1 MKQGYLSEYVGGIAA
16 KRLSE
21 VETNPGKSNQHEFN
35 SVSKLFALFGEP
47 QTADGKLR
55 LPATF
60 AYLTDGGDEPVTDE
74 GWLTWYD
81 ARKKGRD
88 AGHTNRSEYRLY
100 YSDNLVIH
108 CASTGDLLLIIQKTD
123 GNLLALIA
131 EQDSTIERQLIWL
144 FGLDDIGSRF
154 AVRADLDNE
163 QDRISFTNR
172 FLLEQIGIKTEV
184 KLTNYLA
191 EMLEKFGG
199 NFPKA
204 TEFSA
209 YARRTLPEVHLRDDI
224 DGALMAWMEREET
237 LFRTL
242 EKHLLTERLNE
253 LVQQGIDTDKFL
265 TLAQSTLQRRKSR
278 AGAALE
284 NHLEHIFI
292 ELGICHTRGGTTEGR
307 LKPDFIFPSINDYHN
322 LQFPRHCLT
331 MLAAKTTCKDRWR
344 QILNEAVHIPL
355 KYLIT
360 LEPGISE
367 SQTDEMKEEKVQ
379 LVLPRSLHD
388 SYSERQQQEIINL
401 WTFIG
406 KVLTKQSTGKVIHK

>member
-1 MKQGYLSEYVGGIAA
+1 MRKGYLSEYVSGIAA

-21 VETNPGKSNQHEFN
+21 VEINPGKSNQHEFN
-35 SVSKLFALFGEP
+35 GVSKLFALFGEP
-47 QTADGKLR
+47 KTADGKLR

-60 AYLTDGGDEPVTDE
+60 VYLTDGGDEPVADE
-74 GWLTWYD
+74 SWLTWYD

-100 YSDNLVIH
+100 YPDNLVTH
-108 CASTGDLLLIIQKTD
+108 CAGMGDLLLIIRKTD

-144 FGLDDIGSRF
+144 FGLDDVGSRF

-172 FLLEQIGIKTEV
+172 FLLEQIGIETEAEPTFY
-184 KLTNYLA
+184 LT

-209 YARRTLPEVHLRDDI
+209 YARNTLPEIHLRDDI

-242 EKHLLTERLNE
+242 EKYLLTERLNA
-253 LVQQGIDTDKFL
+253 LIQQGIDTDNFL
-265 TLAQSTLQRRKSR
+265 ALAQSTLQRRKSR

-284 NHLEHIFI
+284 NHLEHLFT
-292 ELGICHTRGGTTEGR
+292 ELGIRHTRGGTTEGR
-307 LKPDFIFPSINDYHN
+307 LKPDFIFPSISDYHN
-322 LQFPRHCLT
+322 PQFPNNRLT

-344 QILNEAVHIPL
+344 QILNEAARIPS

-367 SQTDEMKEEKVQ
+367 SQTDEMQQEKVQ
-379 LVLPRSLHD
+379 LVLPRSLHN
-388 SYSERQQQEIINL
+388 SYTERQQQQIISLWAFVGQVRIRQPSVHNL
-401 WTFIG
+401 G
-406 KVLTKQSTGKVIHK
+406 

>member
-1 MKQGYLSEYVGGIAA
+1 MRKGYLSEYVDGVAA
-16 KRLSE
+16 KKLSE

-35 SVSKLFALFGEP
+35 GVSKLFALFGEP

-60 AYLTDGGDEPVTDE
+60 IYLTDGGEEPVTDE
-74 GWLTWYD
+74 SWLTWYD

-100 YSDNLVIH
+100 YPDNLVTH

-172 FLLEQIGIKTEV
+172 FLLEQIGIKTETE
-184 KLTNYLA
+184 LTAYLA

-199 NFPKA
+199 SFPKA

-209 YARRTLPEVHLRDDI
+209 YARSTLSEVSLRDDI

-242 EKHLLTERLNE
+242 EKHLLTKRLNE
-253 LVQQGIDTDKFL
+253 LIQQSIDTDNFL
-265 TLAQSTLQRRKSR
+265 ALAQSTLQRRKSR

-284 NHLEHIFI
+284 NHLEYIFT
-292 ELGICHTRGGTTEGR
+292 ELGIRHTRGGIIEGR
-307 LKPDFIFPSINDYHN
+307 LKPDFIFPSISDYHN
-322 LQFPRHCLT
+322 PQFPNQCLT

-344 QILNEAVHIPL
+344 QILNEATRIQSKH
-355 KYLIT
+355 LIT

-367 SQTDEMKEEKVQ
+367 SQTDEMQQAKVQ
-379 LVLPRSLHD
+379 LVLPRSLYD
-388 SYSERQQQEIINL
+388 SYTERQQQQVINL
-401 WTFIG
+401 WTFVG
-406 KVLTKQSTGKVIHK
+406 QVRTKQALEK